1 MLIYRSCP
9 PPRDNLSVCMPS
21 GAIPKISLLGV
32 RKLGYYGNRN
42 RSNL

>member
-1 MLIYRSCP
+1 LC
-9 PPRDNLSVCMPS
+9 LS